1 MVTKLRAVSVLV
13 MGALMLLAVGNE
25 GIGASESLDSGQFV
39 TVDPDHRTTGTVE
52 ILQKKN
58 RVYVRLAEDF
68 STAEGP
74 DVNLL
79 LHKKNPPK
87 GFNQGDYVTL
97 GELKSFNGTQAYQV
111 PEGVA
116 LDEYNSVVVWCKK
129 FNIVFGAA
137 HLEHLAGK
145 VGAMDH
151 DRAMTY

>member
-1 MVTKLRAVSVLV
+1 MVTKLRAVVGLV
-13 MGALMLLAVGNE
+13 MGVLMLLAVGNE
-25 GIGASESLDSGQFV
+25 SVRAEQLLDSGQFV

-52 ILQKKN
+52 ILKKEN
-58 RVYVRLAEDF
+58 RIYVRLAEDF

-79 LHKKNPPK
+79 FHKKNPPK

-97 GELKSFNGTQAYQV
+97 GELKSFNGTQVYQV
-111 PEGVA
+111 PQGVA

-137 HLEHLAGK
+137 HLEHWAGK

-151 DRAMTY
+151 DRGMTY

>member
-13 MGALMLLAVGNE
+13 MGFVMLLALGNE
-25 GIGASESLDSGQFV
+25 SVRAGELLDSGQFV
-39 TVDPDHRTTGTVE
+39 TVDPDHKTTGTVE
-52 ILQKKN
+52 ILRKGN
-58 RVYVRLAEDF
+58 RIYVRLAEDF
-68 STAEGP
+68 STANGP

-79 LHKKNPPK
+79 LHKNNPPK
-87 GFNQGDYVTL
+87 GFDQGDYVTL
-97 GELKSFNGTQAYQV
+97 GELKSFNGTQVYQV
-111 PEGVA
+111 SQGVA